1 MLDTEQQVVFCLLTY
16 VDWWQ
21 PSTSSLLQVPAGR
34 RNRRTSDGLRPGL
47 LETMDVRSELSR
59 RVLMLGDRDRKL
71 LLLWYVEQLAVED
84 VARALRISR
93 RQCFRRRAHAIR
105 KIVELGEDAA

>member
-1 MLDTEQQVVFCLLTY
+1 MLETEQQVVFCLLTY

-21 PSTSSLLQVPAGR
+21 PSTSSLLQVPPGR

-47 LETMDVRSELSR
+47 FETMDVRSELRR
-59 RVLMLGDRDRKL
+59 RVLRLGDRDRKL
-71 LLLWYVEQLAVED
+71 LLLWYVKQLAVED
-84 VARALRISR
+84 IARALRISR

-105 KIVELGEDAA
+105 KIVELGDEAA